1 MDPEYSTQIGMLD
14 DGRLLLLNMN
24 GPRKRRTGE
33 TASGRSGLSGRSRLS
48 GQSGVCQ
55 YDALGG
61 GPLRPLQSA
70 SSTKSTFAGAP
81 FRPFASGCSELQP
94 ILLGFTD
101 IVVEAVP
108 EVL

>member
-1 MDPEYSTQIGMLD
+1 MPWTLLCHVAEGTQACV
-14 DGRLLLLNMN
+14 
-24 GPRKRRTGE
+24 GE
-33 TASGRSGLSGRSRLS
+33 TANGRVVESGLSGRSRLS

-70 SSTKSTFAGAP
+70 SSTKSTFAVFAHSP
-81 FRPFASGCSELQP
+81 ASGCSELQP

>member
-1 MDPEYSTQIGMLD
+1 MGAGRMGESGM
-14 DGRLLLLNMN
+14 
-24 GPRKRRTGE
+24 
-33 TASGRSGLSGRSRLS
+33 SGRSRLS

-61 GPLRPLQSA
+61 GPLRPLQS
-70 SSTKSTFAGAP
+70 TFAHSP
-81 FRPFASGCSELQP
+81 ASGCSELQP

-101 IVVEAVP
+101 IVIEAGP